1 MRYGSPYLTALMVLA
16 TPAAAQLSGR
26 ADLSFSGRYVW
37 HGISRGS
44 GFLLQPSLA
53 MGLRVRSLS
62 LEGGAVLHYELDN
75 VSPGELSEIGV
86 GRGGLGEAD
95 YWGRA
100 SLGLG
105 P

>member
-1 MRYGSPYLTALMVLA
+1 MRYGSPSVTALMVVIA
-16 TPAAAQLSGR
+16 APAAAQLSGR
-26 ADLSFSGRYVW
+26 ADLSFGGRYVW

-75 VSPGELSEIGV
+75 VSPGDLSEIGV
-86 GRGGLGEAD
+86 GRGGLRAAD
-95 YWGRA
+95 CC
-100 SLGLG
+100 G